1 MATFIQTTLDKRT
14 GSTTTVFNPM
24 GISGGVA
31 TMRESSA
38 YTWIGRFVTMSS
50 LNTGNA
56 RRTKV
61 RVNIPQVASDGVT
74 VNARPWAQ
82 IELFIPEGVD
92 ADDVNDLVGYIESFC
107 SSSLTNADDILVG
120 GVGIY

>member
-1 MATFIQTTLDKRT
+1 MATFVQTTLAKRT
-14 GSTTTVFNPM
+14 GATTTVFDPM
-24 GISGGVA
+24 GISNGVA
-31 TMRESSA
+31 TMRATSA
-38 YTWIGRFVTMSS
+38 YTWIGRNITLSS

-82 IELFIPEGVD
+82 IELFVPEGVA

-107 SSSLTNADDILVG
+107 SSSVANANDILVD

>member
-14 GSTTTVFNPM
+14 GATTTAFDPM

-31 TMRESSA
+31 TMRASSA
-38 YTWIGRFVTMSS
+38 YTWLGRSITLSS

-74 VNARPWAQ
+74 VTSRPWAQ
-82 IELFIPEGVD
+82 IELFVPEGVA

-107 SSSLTNADDILVG
+107 SDSLTNADDILVG